1 MRFHNRC
8 LAVAAAFVSTFGT
21 FGASQAVDLSIVTG
35 WEGRDLQILR
45 ANLAVYEDRTGNTV
59 EIVPLPRYT
68 TDQFER
74 YSLWLTAQ
82 NEEIDLYVTDTTW
95 APQLS
100 EHFLDMSV
108 AADTVIPTHFPVII
122 ESQTVGEKLLALP
135 LFAEAAAL
143 FYRKDL
149 LEKHVAFV
157 PASWSEM
164 VDTARNIQEAERAE
178 GNSEMV
184 GFVFP
189 GALGEAL
196 TANALEWIKSHGGG
210 QIVEPDGT
218 ISINNTRAA
227 EALKIALSWIG
238 DISPLAVLEY
248 TEEDARRVWNEGNA
262 VFFRGSSDEFAR
274 SKADSS
280 PLKDAFEMT
289 SLPIGQ
295 GGSSPAAT
303 LGGWNVAVSRYT
315 PHPEEAT
322 ALALYL
328 ASSDVQEQRAI
339 QQGKLPTIIALYNDV
354 DVTTQQPGIR
364 RWKGILENA
373 VQLPAAA
380 TKHNYNLV
388 NSEFWTA
395 VHNTLSANGSAE
407 ENVTILERRLKR
419 VKGAN
424 WQ

>member
-8 LAVAAAFVSTFGT
+8 LAVAAVFVSTCGT
-21 FGASQAVDLSIVTG
+21 FSASQAVDLSIVTG

-248 TEEDARRVWNEGNA
+248 TVEDARRIWNEGNA

-328 ASSDVQEQRAI
+328 SSSDVQEQRAI

>member
-8 LAVAAAFVSTFGT
+8 LAVAAVFVSTLGT
-21 FGASQAVDLSIVTG
+21 FSASQAVDLSIVTG

-248 TEEDARRVWNEGNA
+248 TVGDARRIWNEGNA

>member
-1 MRFHNRC
+1 MRFHNRF
-8 LAVAAAFVSTFGT
+8 LVTAAILTSAFGT
-21 FGASQAVDLSIVTG
+21 VSASHAVDLSIVTG

-45 ANLAVYEDRTGNTV
+45 ANLAVYEDRTGNKV

-68 TDQFER
+68 NDQFER

-82 NEEIDLYVTDTTW
+82 NEEIDLYMTDSTW

-100 EHFLDMSV
+100 EHFLDMTF
-108 AADTVIPTHFPVII
+108 AAENVIPNHFPVTI
-122 ESQTVGEKLLALP
+122 ESQTVDGKLLALP
-135 LFAEAAAL
+135 IYAEATAL
-143 FYRKDL
+143 YYRKDL

-164 VDTARNIQEAERAE
+164 VDTARSIQEAERAG
-178 GNSEMV
+178 GNLEMV

-189 GALGEAL
+189 GALGEDL
-196 TANALEWIKSHGGG
+196 TATALEWIKSHGGG

-238 DISPLAVLEY
+238 DIAPLAVLEY
-248 TEEDARRVWNEGNA
+248 TEEDARKVWDAGNA
-262 VFFRGSSDEFAR
+262 VFFRASSDEFAR
-274 SKADSS
+274 SKAENA
-280 PLKDAFEMT
+280 PLKDLFEMT

-322 ALALYL
+322 ALALFL

-339 QQGKLPTIIALYNDV
+339 QQGKLPTIVALYNDI

-380 TKHNYNLV
+380 TKHNYNVV

-395 VHNTLSANGSAE
+395 VHNTLSASGSAE

-424 WQ
+424 WR

>member
-8 LAVAAAFVSTFGT
+8 LAVAATVLSTFGT
-21 FGASQAVDLSIVTG
+21 LGASQAVDLSIVTG

-74 YSLWLTAQ
+74 YSLWLAAQ

-108 AADTVIPTHFPVII
+108 AADTVIPTHFPEII

-184 GFVFP
+184 GYVFP

-238 DISPLAVLEY
+238 DVSPLAVLEY
-248 TEEDARRVWNEGNA
+248 TEEDARRIWNEGNA

-274 SKADSS
+274 SKANDS
-280 PLKDAFEMT
+280 PLRDVFEMT

-303 LGGWNVAVSRYT
+303 LGGWNIAVSRYT

-364 RWKGILENA
+364 RWKAILENA

-388 NSEFWTA
+388 SSEFWTA

>member
-8 LAVAAAFVSTFGT
+8 LAVAAVFVSTCGT
-21 FGASQAVDLSIVTG
+21 FSASQAVDLSIVTG

-238 DISPLAVLEY
+238 DISPLSVLEY
-248 TEEDARRVWNEGNA
+248 TEEDARRIWNEGNA
-262 VFFRGSSDEFAR
+262 VFFRGSSDEFDR

>member
-1 MRFHNRC
+1 MRFHNRF
-8 LAVAAAFVSTFGT
+8 LAAVAVFTSTFGGV
-21 FGASQAVDLSIVTG
+21 GASQAVDLSIVTG
-35 WEGRDLQILR
+35 WEGLELQILR
-45 ANLAVYEDRTGNTV
+45 SNLAVYEDRTGNKV

-68 TDQFER
+68 NDQFER

-82 NEEIDLYVTDTTW
+82 NEEIDLYMTDSTW

-100 EHFLDMSV
+100 EHFLDMTI
-108 AADTVIPTHFPVII
+108 AADNVVPTHFPVTI
-122 ESQTVGEKLLALP
+122 ESQTVDGKLLALP
-135 LFAEAAAL
+135 IFAESAAL

-164 VDTARNIQEAERAE
+164 EETARIVQEAERAE

-189 GALGEAL
+189 GALGEEL

-238 DISPLAVLEY
+238 DIAPLAVLEY
-248 TEEDARRVWNEGNA
+248 TEEDARRVWDAGNA
-262 VFFRGSSDEFAR
+262 VFFRASSDEFAR
-274 SKADSS
+274 SKADNS
-280 PLKDAFEMT
+280 PLKNLFEMT

-295 GGSSPAAT
+295 GGASPAAT

-315 PHPEEAT
+315 SHPEEAT
-322 ALALYL
+322 ALALFL

-373 VQLPAAA
+373 VQLPAAS
-380 TKHNYNLV
+380 TKHNYNIV

-395 VHNTLSANGSAE
+395 VHNTLSASGSAE

-424 WQ
+424 WR

>member
-1 MRFHNRC
+1 MRFHNRF
-8 LAVAAAFVSTFGT
+8 LVVAAILTSALGTVST
-21 FGASQAVDLSIVTG
+21 SHAVDLSIVTG

-45 ANLAVYEDRTGNTV
+45 ANLAVYEDRTGNKV
-59 EIVPLPRYT
+59 EIIPLPRYT
-68 TDQFER
+68 DDQFER

-82 NEEIDLYVTDTTW
+82 NEEIDLYMTDSTW

-100 EHFLDMSV
+100 EHFLDMAF
-108 AADTVIPTHFPVII
+108 AADNVIPTHFPVTI
-122 ESQTVGEKLLALP
+122 ESQTVDGKLLALP
-135 LFAEAAAL
+135 IYAESTAL
-143 FYRKDL
+143 YYRKDL

-164 VDTARNIQEAERAE
+164 VDTARSIQEAERAG
-178 GNSEMV
+178 GNLEMV

-189 GALGEAL
+189 GALGEDL
-196 TANALEWIKSHGGG
+196 TATALEWIKSHGGG
-210 QIVEPDGT
+210 QIIEPDGT

-238 DISPLAVLEY
+238 DIVPLAVLEY
-248 TEEDARRVWNEGNA
+248 TEEDARKVWDAGNA
-262 VFFRGSSDEFAR
+262 VFFRASSDEFAR
-274 SKADSS
+274 SKADNA
-280 PLKDAFEMT
+280 PLKDLFEMT

-295 GGSSPAAT
+295 GGASPAAT

-322 ALALYL
+322 ALALFL

-380 TKHNYNLV
+380 TKHNYNVV

-395 VHNTLSANGSAE
+395 VHNTLSASGSAE